1 MNVSDIQ
8 QRLNTTNKSLS
19 NLTASIMK
27 DSVFLS
33 FKSSVDLVLQQ
44 LLRRMNKSDLST
56 VESFIEEFITNKLEV
71 RTKKSNTINE
81 KLNEDTIDSKNG
93 ALSCIQKLS
102 LEDIGNRAEA
112 VTYNRYLYSAKKQIE
127 SLLVDIENYIRVT
140 YQSSLSLLSTQT
152 DRSAFVDLI
161 FVRERSFKEKLDLLI
176 NYIFM
181 YISDI
186 DKSVEII
193 RNSNKTT
200 ELLLRN

>member
-1 MNVSDIQ
+1 MNISSIQ

-19 NLTASIMK
+19 NLMSNIIK
-27 DSVFLS
+27 DPVFLS
-33 FKSSVDLVLQQ
+33 FKNSADLIQQQ
-44 LLRRMNKSDLST
+44 LFRKMDKSDLST
-56 VESFIEEFITNKLEV
+56 VESFIEEFITNKLET
-71 RTKKSNTINE
+71 RTKKSNIINE
-81 KLNEDTIDSKNG
+81 KLSEDTIDSKNG

-112 VTYNRYLYSAKKQIE
+112 VTYNRYLYSAKRQLE
-127 SLLVDIENYIRVT
+127 SLLVDIENYIKVT
-140 YQSSLSLLSTQT
+140 YQSSLSLLPTQT
-152 DRSAFVDLI
+152 DRSAFVNLML
-161 FVRERSFKEKLDLLI
+161 VRERNFKEKLDLLI
-176 NYIFM
+176 NSVFM